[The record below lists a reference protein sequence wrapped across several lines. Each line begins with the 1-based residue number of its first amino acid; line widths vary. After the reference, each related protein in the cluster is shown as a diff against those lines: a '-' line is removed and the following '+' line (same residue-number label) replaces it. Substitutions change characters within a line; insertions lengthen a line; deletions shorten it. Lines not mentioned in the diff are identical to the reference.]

1 MEQTVTG
8 NARLE
13 QELLVL
19 RQKLQETRGSRDMD
33 NSFGMDNAPYTGG
46 NTAVLESGKQGLQI
60 DRLTFF
66 SLIND
71 F

>member
-19 RQKLQETRGSRDMD
+19 RQKLQETRGSRDME
-33 NSFGMDNAPYTGG
+33 NSFGLDNNSSYSSG
-46 NTAVLESGKQGLQI
+46 NTAVLESGKQNSIIL
-60 DRLTFF
+60 F
-66 SLIND
+66 
-71 F
+71 